1 MSAMAFLVNFAEN
14 SVKEEKMADYKCEK
28 VLPYNNQNGKAEQVE
43 QMFDNIAGQYDPMN
57 RLMSL
62 GNDRIWRK
70 KAIDTLKSIAPKSIL
85 DVATGT
91 GDFAIAAQ
99 KELKPKEMIGIDLS
113 ENMLEVGRKKISEM
127 GLANAITLQKGDS
140 TALEFEDGR
149 FDAVTVAFGVRNFES
164 LQKGLSEINR
174 VLRQGGAAAILEL
187 SEPTN
192 PIYKLGYKFY
202 TGCII
207 PIFAKLMSKD
217 TRAYSYL
224 PDSIEAFP
232 EGEVMKKLLLK
243 CGFSQVT
250 IKKFTFGTCSFYYAI
265 K

>member
-1 MSAMAFLVNFAEN
+1 
-14 SVKEEKMADYKCEK
+14 MADYKCEK
-28 VLPYNNQNGKAEQVE
+28 VLPYDSNSGKAEQVE

-70 KAIDTLKSIAPKSIL
+70 KAIEALKDIAPNAIL

-113 ENMLEVGRKKISEM
+113 ENMLEVGRKKLDAM
-127 GLANAITLQKGDS
+127 GLSDVITLQKGDS
-140 TALEFEDGR
+140 TKLDFEEGR
-149 FDAVTVAFGVRNFES
+149 FDAVTVAFGVRNFAS
-164 LQKGLSEINR
+164 LRNGLSEINR
-174 VLRQGGAAAILEL
+174 VLRKGGAAAILEL

-207 PIFAKLMSKD
+207 PIFARFLSKD
-217 TRAYSYL
+217 MRAYSYL

-232 EGEVMKKLLLK
+232 EGEEMKRLLME
-243 CGFSQVT
+243 CGFSQVK
-250 IKKFTFGTCSFYYAI
+250 IKRFTLGTCSFYYAI

>member
-1 MSAMAFLVNFAEN
+1 
-14 SVKEEKMADYKCEK
+14 MADYKCEK
-28 VLPYNNQNGKAEQVE
+28 VLPYDNKSGKAEQVE
-43 QMFDNIAGQYDPMN
+43 KMFDNIAGQYDPMN

-62 GNDRIWRK
+62 GNDRTWRK
-70 KAIDTLKSIAPKSIL
+70 KAIEALKSISPKSIL

-91 GDFAIAAQ
+91 GDFAIAAH
-99 KELKPKEMIGIDLS
+99 KTLHPEEMIGIDIS
-113 ENMLEVGRKKISEM
+113 EGMLEVGRTKLKEM
-127 GLANAITLQKGDS
+127 GLNDAITLQKGDS
-140 TALEFEDGR
+140 TALEFEDGK

-174 VLRQGGAAAILEL
+174 VLRKGGAAAILEL

-192 PIYKLGYKFY
+192 PIHKLGYKIY
-202 TGCII
+202 TNCII
-207 PIFAKLMSKD
+207 PIFAKFMSKD

-232 EGEVMKKLLLK
+232 EGEEMKKLLLE
-243 CGFSQVT
+243 CGFTKVT
-250 IKKFTFGTCSFYYAI
+250 IQRFTMGTCSFYYAI

>member
-1 MSAMAFLVNFAEN
+1 
-14 SVKEEKMADYKCEK
+14 MADYKCEK
-28 VLPYNNQNGKAEQVE
+28 VLPYDNQKGKTEQVE

-62 GNDRIWRK
+62 GNDRTWRK
-70 KAIDTLKSIAPKSIL
+70 KAIEALKSIAPQRIL

-99 KELKPKEMIGIDLS
+99 KELKPQEMIGIDLS
-113 ENMLEVGRKKISEM
+113 EKMLEVGKKKLQSL
-127 GLANAITLQKGDS
+127 GLSDSITLQKGDS
-140 TALEFEDGR
+140 TALDFEEGR

-164 LQKGLSEINR
+164 LRKGLSEINR
-174 VLRQGGAAAILEL
+174 VLRKGGAAAILEL

-192 PIYKLGYKFY
+192 PIYKLGYKIY
-202 TGCII
+202 TDCII
-207 PIFAKLMSKD
+207 PIFARLLSKD

-232 EGEVMKKLLLK
+232 EGEEMKKLLLE

-250 IKKFTFGTCSFYYAI
+250 IRQFTFGTCSFYYAI

>member
-1 MSAMAFLVNFAEN
+1 
-14 SVKEEKMADYKCEK
+14 MADYKCEN
-28 VLPYNNQNGKAEQVE
+28 VLPYDNQKGKTEQVE

-57 RLMSL
+57 RIMSL
-62 GNDRIWRK
+62 GNDRTWRK
-70 KAIDTLKSIAPKSIL
+70 KAIETLKSIAPKRIL

-99 KELKPKEMIGIDLS
+99 KELKPQEMIGIDLS
-113 ENMLEVGRKKISEM
+113 EKMLEVGRKKLQSL
-127 GLANAITLQKGDS
+127 GLSDSITLQKGDS
-140 TALEFEDGR
+140 TALDFEEGR

-174 VLRQGGAAAILEL
+174 VLRKGGAAAILEL

-192 PIYKLGYKFY
+192 PIYKLGYKIY

-207 PIFAKLMSKD
+207 PIFARLLSKD

-232 EGEVMKKLLLK
+232 EGEEMKKLLLE

-250 IKKFTFGTCSFYYAI
+250 IRRFTFGTCSFYYAI